1 MCWRC
6 PPRRSRSF
14 IHILGSEAFC
24 GQFDSLDWSVL
35 THKEFPGSHKILCCK
50 NTSSKYKLYTSVGDD
65 DLWYVGSLLC
75 CRFNVAA
82 THQVCA
88 IPRIQQV
95 QNNSEALSG
104 NNASSSHHCI
114 GGLLCTSL
122 HTSWRF
128 PLFWQQRLP
137 ESTWKTDVVAVCT
150 QTLWQAVTWGG
161 TIQHRFRS
169 RPTIHHRHHCRLAE
183 CFFHVGVALRI
194 RIIHHRWGHDPC
206 SDDQGWHFGRKEGRQ
221 SEQEVCCTSPFLR
234 KHLKIFMSVFTF
246 TIFKHDNDILA
257 TFRSSWT
264 PHQEL

>member
-1 MCWRC
+1 M
-6 PPRRSRSF
+6 PLPHT
-14 IHILGSEAFC
+14 I
-24 GQFDSLDWSVL
+24 V
-35 THKEFPGSHKILCCK
+35 
-50 NTSSKYKLYTSVGDD
+50 
-65 DLWYVGSLLC
+65 
-75 CRFNVAA
+75 
-82 THQVCA
+82 
-88 IPRIQQV
+88 
-95 QNNSEALSG
+95 
-104 NNASSSHHCI
+104 
-114 GGLLCTSL
+114 LLCTSL

-221 SEQEVCCTSPFLR
+221 SEQEVCGTSPFLR

>member
-1 MCWRC
+1 MHCQNINSTLLLEMMIFGMLEASCAVDSMWRQHIKC
-6 PPRRSRSF
+6 MQYNSF
-14 IHILGSEAFC
+14 SKFKTILKF
-24 GQFDSLDWSVL
+24 SLETMPLPHTIVL
-35 THKEFPGSHKILCCK
+35 EVYFAPA
-50 NTSSKYKLYTSVGDD
+50 
-65 DLWYVGSLLC
+65 
-75 CRFNVAA
+75 R
-82 THQVCA
+82 
-88 IPRIQQV
+88 P
-95 QNNSEALSG
+95 
-104 NNASSSHHCI
+104 
-114 GGLLCTSL
+114 

-221 SEQEVCCTSPFLR
+221 SEQEVCGTSPFLR
-234 KHLKIFMSVFTF
+234 KHLKIFMSVFTI
-246 TIFKHDNDILA
+246 TYFKHDNDIHA